1 MIEPDNLRSA
11 SDTALRFAD
20 HGNEKLR
27 FDPCEIPKDGLTE
40 VIVTRLATIAV
51 V

>member
-1 MIEPDNLRSA
+1 MIEPDNLR
-11 SDTALRFAD
+11 FARD
-20 HGNEKLR
+20 QAARLAGHPMEKIR

-40 VIVTRLATIAV
+40 GIVTRLATIAV